1 MLFKLKDDLDLK
13 IMALKVEPN
22 IDVASAVEVILSY
35 ELTKLI
41 FVKFESAM
49 EITEADETRN
59 PELENSFY
67 VNREL
72 LIDTE
77 LNTADKNTILE
88 ESTRSPLGLIV
99 WPDILIESACKTDY
113 IMEMYS
119 PTPERFSTKVAI
131 FSSILGSFALLA
143 TEPWWFKVTF
153 AFCA

>member
-99 WPDILIESACKTDY
+99 
-113 IMEMYS
+113 
-119 PTPERFSTKVAI
+119 
-131 FSSILGSFALLA
+131 
-143 TEPWWFKVTF
+143 
-153 AFCA
+153 